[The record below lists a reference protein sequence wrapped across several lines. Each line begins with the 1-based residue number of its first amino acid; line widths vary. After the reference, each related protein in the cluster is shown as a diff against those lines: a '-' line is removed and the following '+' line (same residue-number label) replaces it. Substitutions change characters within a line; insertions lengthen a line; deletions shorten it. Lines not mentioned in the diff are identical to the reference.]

1 MSDLPDLSNCT
12 PDIFVSEKCQ
22 YLNYFE
28 NYSNWDKVPLLNYG
42 DVEHPQQSFVRYR
55 GMVQNMRDT
64 EIYYEYYE
72 IQESPSA
79 LLKTLCGKYRDIRIK
94 KVGYFCRVDVINK
107 IAKQTVFLKC
117 ILF

>member
-1 MSDLPDLSNCT
+1 MSDLPDLSKCT
-12 PDIFVSEKCQ
+12 PDIFVSERCQ

-28 NYSNWDKVPLLNYG
+28 NYSNWGKVPLLNYG